1 MSGSWVLI
9 VLIVVSSLP
18 IIAVFIWFRA
28 AKYRLPLIQF
38 SFALLAG
45 AAAFFPA
52 LVMQSVLSVTS
63 VTHGRMALFY
73 EYFVRVA
80 FTEELSRLI
89 LLFIFFWINSRI
101 NPDESL
107 SKPLT
112 FNMVK
117 KGTAVG
123 LIAGLGF
130 SILESARYAAS
141 DMALSIVLLRFFT
154 AALHGACGSR
164 IGAAVALFPKN
175 PAQALLRI
183 VTAVTIHGIY
193 NFMVTIPGIPSIA
206 AILIAVS
213 ALFTVI
219 TPLKGGWSR
228 ASSEPKN
235 TAIDK
240 TAEN

>member
-1 MSGSWVLI
+1 MSGSLVLI
-9 VLIVVSSLP
+9 ILILVSSLP

-28 AKYRLPLIQF
+28 AKYQLSLIQF
-38 SFALLAG
+38 LLALLTG

-52 LVMQSVLSVTS
+52 LIMQSVLLLASITR
-63 VTHGRMALFY
+63 GRIALFY
-73 EYFVRVA
+73 EYFVRIA
-80 FTEELSRLI
+80 FTEELGRFI
-89 LLFIFFWINSRI
+89 LLSIFFWINSRI
-101 NPDESL
+101 NPDENL

-117 KGTAVG
+117 KGTAIG

-154 AALHGACGSR
+154 AALHGACGAR
-164 IGAAVALFPKN
+164 IGSAVAIFHISPI
-175 PAQALLRI
+175 QAFLRI
-183 VTAVTIHGIY
+183 VTATAIHGIY

-206 AILIAVS
+206 AILIAIS
-213 ALFTVI
+213 ALVTAI
-219 TPLKGGWSR
+219 MPLKGGWTRSN
-228 ASSEPKN
+228 SKSEN
-235 TAIDK
+235 TSIDK